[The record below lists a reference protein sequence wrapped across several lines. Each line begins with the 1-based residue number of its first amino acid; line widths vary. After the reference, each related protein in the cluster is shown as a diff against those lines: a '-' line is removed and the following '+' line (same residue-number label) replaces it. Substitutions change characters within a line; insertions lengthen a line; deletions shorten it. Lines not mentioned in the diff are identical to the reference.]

1 MAVVLNYK
9 AGFCFFF
16 FRGNPEIISVKA
28 VFGGG
33 VRVSED
39 APLTVWK
46 VEAESGFSL
55 QKAVM
60 GSVLMND

>member
-1 MAVVLNYK
+1 M
-9 AGFCFFF
+9 
-16 FRGNPEIISVKA
+16 KA

-39 APLTVWK
+39 VPLTVWK

-55 QKAVM
+55 QKA
-60 GSVLMND
+60 GHGLSPAEQ

>member
-1 MAVVLNYK
+1 MNYK
-9 AGFCFFF
+9 AGFCFFVF
-16 FRGNPEIISVKA
+16 FRGDPEIISVKA

-39 APLTVWK
+39 VPLIVWK

-60 GSVLMND
+60 GSVLISNR